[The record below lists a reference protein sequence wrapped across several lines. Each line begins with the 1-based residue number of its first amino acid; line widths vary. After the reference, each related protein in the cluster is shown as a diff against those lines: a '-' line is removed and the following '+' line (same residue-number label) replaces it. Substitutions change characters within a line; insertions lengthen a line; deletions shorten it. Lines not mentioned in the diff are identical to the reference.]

1 MIYAALFGLFLGVYE
16 ISPLPSVGVVIGV
29 VVLRALLELASRENF
44 ITRRPSSY
52 ILYKQDL
59 EKRGSLPHQ
68 PWRGFLTREIWFGT
82 AVGIAVY
89 GTARLIVSMQ
99 GG

>member
-16 ISPLPSVGVVIGV
+16 VDPLPAAVVVVGI
-29 VVLRALLELASRENF
+29 VVLRALLALASRENF

-52 ILYKQDL
+52 LLYKQGL
-59 EKRGSLPHQ
+59 ERKGSLPHR
-68 PWRGFLTREIWFGT
+68 PWRGFVAREIMSGT

-89 GTARLIVSMQ
+89 GTARLIVSFQ
-99 GG
+99 